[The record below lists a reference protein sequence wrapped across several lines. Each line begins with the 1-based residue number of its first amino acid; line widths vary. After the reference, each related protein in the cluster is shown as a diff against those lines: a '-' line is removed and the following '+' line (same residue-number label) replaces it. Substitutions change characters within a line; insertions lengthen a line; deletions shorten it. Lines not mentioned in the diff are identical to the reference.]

1 MQVNNDPQRRV
12 DSSKKRAADKAKDK
26 LSAKAP
32 SFLEQMTSAETVMR
46 QETLDSLLSSVDQ
59 TAQDFMRDPSEEK
72 FKAYQQA
79 IREFTRQA
87 MNRAY
92 KVERVFD
99 DKNRLYTVVR
109 EVDEKLARLAEETL
123 SKQTRPMELVA
134 RVSEIRGMLLDM
146 FI

>member
-12 DSSKKRAADKAKDK
+12 DSSKKRADGKGKERLGPQAA
-26 LSAKAP
+26 

-46 QETLDSLLSSVDQ
+46 QETLDSLLATVDQ
-59 TAQDFMRDPSEEK
+59 SADDFMRDPSEGH

-79 IREFTRQA
+79 VRDFMRQT

-99 DKNRLYTVVR
+99 EKNRLYTIVR
-109 EVDEKLARLAEETL
+109 EVDAKLATLAEDTL
-123 SKQTRPMELVA
+123 NKQGRPMELVA
-134 RVSEIRGMLLDM
+134 RMTEVRGMLLDM